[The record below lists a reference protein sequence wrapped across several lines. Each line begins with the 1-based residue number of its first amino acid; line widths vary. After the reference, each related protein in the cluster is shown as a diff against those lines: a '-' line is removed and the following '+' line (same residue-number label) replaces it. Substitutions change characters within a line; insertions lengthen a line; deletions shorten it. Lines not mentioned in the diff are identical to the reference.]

1 MKISILIPHKN
12 SLSKVCRLLESIS
25 NEISVILVDDYSDND
40 VFERLEE
47 VVSDKYENVMLIKND
62 SIERNAG
69 TARNVAIK
77 NCPIDTEWVIFAD
90 ADDEFNEGAFRRLVS
105 YLGHNKSDDVVFF
118 NCVARKEYSK
128 EEGSR
133 CDSYRKLISCWPSNR
148 RSIAFEWP
156 VPWGKAI
163 RIDRVIKPNG
173 LEFASR
179 LAGNDMEFS
188 AKLALTRSVISVFP
202 EDVYIC
208 YESENS
214 LTATLT
220 SEKALDRLKAN
231 TNRNRLYYIGG
242 VDFVRYNYGLTHF
255 LKAIP
260 IIIGKRDFYAFK
272 GAVSNFFISLRM
284 NYIVKLGAGG
294 G

>member
-1 MKISILIPHKN
+1 MSIVILIPHKN
-12 SLSKVCRLLESIS
+12 SVDKLCRLLDSIPA
-25 NEISVILVDDYSDND
+25 EINVLVVDDDSETEIL
-40 VFERLEE
+40 ERLKGIF
-47 VVSDKYENVMLIKND
+47 STNYKNVKLIRNM
-62 SIERNAG
+62 SSERNAG

-90 ADDEFNEGAFRRLVS
+90 ADDEFNEGALRRLVT
-105 YLGHNKSDDVVFF
+105 YLGHNESDDVVFF
-118 NCVARKEYSK
+118 NCVARKEHSN

-188 AKLALTRSVISVFP
+188 AKLALTRPIINVFP

-208 YESENS
+208 YESKNS

-220 SEKALDRLKAN
+220 PEKALDRLKAN
-231 TNRNRLYYIGG
+231 SNRNRLYYAAG
-242 VDFVRYNYGLTHF
+242 VDFVRYNYGLTFF
-255 LKAIP
+255 LKAISL
-260 IIIGKRDFYAFK
+260 IVSNRDFSAFRGEFK
-272 GAVSNFFISLRM
+272 NLFIAFRM
-284 NYIVKLGAGG
+284 NLIFKSGARKN
-294 G
+294 